1 MQVTEKHATMVTEVT
16 EDGKIICPLCDRPTQ
31 HRARPDTS
39 ARNLPIWC
47 KLCHKESIVNI
58 DQSLSQRRET
68 SA

>member
-1 MQVTEKHATMVTEVT
+1 MHVTEKHATMVT
-16 EDGKIICPLCDRPTQ
+16 EDGKIICPLCGRPTQ

-39 ARNLPIWC
+39 ARSLPIWC
-47 KLCHKESIVNI
+47 KHCRRESIVNI